1 MSVPAG
7 FQCGMNEIF
16 HYILET
22 NGLSAKHLL
31 APALRTVG
39 PPAKFNELH
48 QPDPHQTL

>member
-16 HYILET
+16 HCILET

-48 QPDPHQTL
+48 QPDPHQAL